1 MAFHCEWQ
9 RQQVRKWEEAQNKK
23 NRILEELEELYER
36 LENKQL
42 TEPTRR
48 HYEREVVILEKMFK
62 AYDEK
67 AECNAEDL
75 I

>member
-1 MAFHCEWQ
+1 MAFYVNMWQ
-9 RQQVRKWEEAQNKK
+9 KAQNEK
-23 NRILEELEELYER
+23 NKILEELEELYER
-36 LENKQL
+36 LEDKQL

-48 HYEREVVILEKMFK
+48 RYEREVAILEKMFK

-67 AECNAEDL
+67 ADCTTEDL